1 MYLNGQ
7 SAELD
12 ALQTQAH
19 QALKKGDQKSEAL
32 ALKKLAEKQA
42 DLGNIY
48 DALRNADRSIQLYR
62 ELGQQSEAYHA
73 YRTIFTIHQQLHN
86 GDKILEYA
94 LPALAYAEKI
104 RDTLLI
110 LRMKT
115 AVGVGYSEK
124 KLFKKATQQYLEC
137 LELEKRLGESPTYT
151 NVSSAYI
158 EERDYPRGLEYA
170 RLAIQQCIAD
180 KDTFVLAI
188 SYVCE
193 AYAHARMRNGAAA
206 QASVA
211 KIEALAKAL
220 PEKVIDRDLAMIR
233 HLANAAEG
241 NYLAAYHYAV
251 QYHSIDSTLSSSER
265 SAQYA
270 ALETLYKTKA
280 KEVENA
286 QLATSLARQR
296 TWLILV
302 LGAMLTMGGL
312 YFFQRRQMKI
322 REQLLTAEKELLALE
337 HQQTLLTQANYERE
351 LGDYTQLLLEK
362 NRQMD
367 ALNQEL
373 IQSRQQVVLSA
384 DESLVLS
391 EQLSNTS
398 ILTEADWRNFRQKF
412 ERVYPG
418 FFDNL
423 IKLVPDSTEAEQR
436 LMALTKLELGNDE
449 IAAVLGILP
458 ESVTKTRYRL
468 RKKLNDADLVAVV
481 RQL

>member
-1 MYLNGQ
+1 MHLSGQ
-7 SAELD
+7 GAELD
-12 ALQTQAH
+12 ALQAQVQ
-19 QALKKGDQKSEAL
+19 QALKKSDRKAEAL

-48 DALRNADRSIQLYR
+48 DALRNADRSIKLYR

-94 LPALAYAEKI
+94 QPALVYAEKI
-104 RDTLLI
+104 KDTLLI
-110 LRMKT
+110 IRMKN
-115 AVGVGYSEK
+115 AVGVGFSEK
-124 KLFKKATQQYLEC
+124 KQFKKATQQYLEC
-137 LELEKRLGESPTYT
+137 LELEKKLGESPNYT

-158 EERDYPRGLEYA
+158 EERDYPRGLAYA
-170 RLAIQQCIAD
+170 KLAIQQCIAD

-193 AYAHARMRNGAAA
+193 AYAHARMRNAAAA
-206 QASVA
+206 QASMS
-211 KIEALAKAL
+211 KIEALASSL
-220 PEKVIDRDLAMIR
+220 PEKIIDRELAMIG
-233 HLANAAEG
+233 HLANAAGG
-241 NYLAAYHYAV
+241 NYQTAYRFAV
-251 QYHSIDSTLSSSER
+251 RYHSIDSTLSSSER

-270 ALETLYKTKA
+270 ALETLYKTKE

-286 QLATSLARQR
+286 QLATRLAQQR
-296 TWLILV
+296 SWLILV
-302 LGAMLTMGGL
+302 LGALGTLFGI
-312 YFFQRRQMKI
+312 YFFQRRQMKT
-322 REQLLTAEKELLALE
+322 REQLLRAEKELLELE
-337 HQQTLLTQANYERE
+337 HQQTLETQANYERE

-367 ALNQEL
+367 NLNQEL
-373 IQSRQQVVLSA
+373 QEVRQRQSTVETQQLT
-384 DESLVLS
+384 

-412 ERVYPG
+412 ERVHAG
-418 FFDNL
+418 FFDQL
-423 IKLVPDSTEAEQR
+423 AQMVPDATEAEQR

-468 RKKLNDADLVAVV
+468 RKKLNDADLALVV
-481 RQL
+481 RQM